1 MKQRKT
7 IEGLMAMTISHYLLK
22 VGEFSE
28 SLVKAKPHYF
38 HLTKAYGYKLCKGLV
53 NLVKD
58 F

>member
-1 MKQRKT
+1 
-7 IEGLMAMTISHYLLK
+7 MTISHYLLK